1 MAARTNP
8 TTTRAGVL
16 RPEEFARH
24 VTLARLPCADALS
37 PWVENYWT
45 VRWDLPAGRS
55 FLSATLPHPSH
66 NLTVERGIAR
76 EGATSPV
83 VVTGVVTRRFEV
95 VAEGRGWTFGAK
107 FRPGGL
113 AALTGRP
120 ARELRD
126 RVVPAEELLPAYVV
140 DALDELGPTVDDEQS
155 AGRFDEVLKELATAA
170 PDPAYDTVLDVVAVM
185 LADRTLL
192 RVADVEARCGIGE
205 RSLQRLFARDVG
217 VSPKWVLARY
227 RMHDA
232 VSELDAG
239 YAGALADLAARYG
252 WFDQAHFTRD
262 FTRLVGEPPSTYQ
275 RRTLN
280 SRSRGAT
287 RPLSS

>member
-8 TTTRAGVL
+8 TTTQAGVL

-24 VTLARLPCADALS
+24 VTLARLPVADPLA

-45 VRWDLPAGRS
+45 VRWDLPSGRT
-55 FLSATLPHPSH
+55 FLSATLPHPCH
-66 NLTVERGIAR
+66 NLTVERGVTR
-76 EGATSPV
+76 DGATAPV

-95 VAEGRGWTFGAK
+95 TAQGRGWTFGAK

-113 AALTGRP
+113 AALAGLEARVLRDRTVP
-120 ARELRD
+120 ARE
-126 RVVPAEELLPAYVV
+126 VLPAHVV
-140 DALDELGPTVDDEQS
+140 DALDGLGPEVDDQGC
-155 AGRFDEVLKELATAA
+155 ADRFDEVLKDLATA
-170 PDPAYDTVLDVVAVM
+170 PDPSYDRVLDVIGTM
-185 LADRTLL
+185 LDDRGLL

-205 RSLQRLFARDVG
+205 RTLQRLFARYVG

-232 VSELDAG
+232 VGELDAG

-262 FTRLVGEPPSTYQ
+262 FTRLVGEPPSAYQ
-275 RRTLN
+275 R
-280 SRSRGAT
+280 G
-287 RPLSS
+287 RPGSGR

>member
-1 MAARTNP
+1 
-8 TTTRAGVL
+8 VL

-24 VTLARLPCADALS
+24 VTLARLACADALG

-45 VRWDLPAGRS
+45 VRWDLPPGRS

-66 NLTVERGIAR
+66 NLTVERGVAR
-76 EGATSPV
+76 EGATVPV

-95 VAEGRGWTFGAK
+95 VAEGQGWTFGAK

-113 AALTGRP
+113 AALTGLH

-126 RVVPAEELLPAYVV
+126 RTLPARELLPAHVV
-140 DALDELGPTVDDEQS
+140 DTLDELGPADADAQCAE
-155 AGRFDEVLKELATAA
+155 RFDEVLKELATA
-170 PDPAYDTVLDVVAVM
+170 PDPAYEAVLDVVATM
-185 LADRTLL
+185 LQDRTLL
-192 RVADVEARCGIGE
+192 RVADVETRCGIGE
-205 RSLQRLFARDVG
+205 RSLQRLFARYVG

-232 VSELDAG
+232 VAELDAG

-252 WFDQAHFTRD
+252 WFDQAHFTRA
-262 FTRLVGEPPSTYQ
+262 FTRLVGEPPSAYQ
-275 RRTLN
+275 RRALEPH
-280 SRSRGAT
+280 R
-287 RPLSS
+287 